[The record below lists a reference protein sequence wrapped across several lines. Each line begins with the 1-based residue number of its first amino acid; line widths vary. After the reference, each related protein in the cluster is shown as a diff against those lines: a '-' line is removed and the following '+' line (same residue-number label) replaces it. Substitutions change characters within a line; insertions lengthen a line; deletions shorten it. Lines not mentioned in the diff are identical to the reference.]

1 MIDISDGLAS
11 DLLHICKSSGTGC
24 RIFSN
29 KIPVDHETFR
39 LSEEFRIDPVTAALN
54 GGEDYELLFT
64 VSLEMF
70 ERIKLL
76 HNIKIIGHM
85 TAPGNGMMLVTEN
98 GSEVDLIAQGWK

>member
-1 MIDISDGLAS
+1 
-11 DLLHICKSSGTGC
+11 
-24 RIFSN
+24 
-29 KIPVDHETFR
+29 
-39 LSEEFRIDPVTAALN
+39 
-54 GGEDYELLFT
+54 
-64 VSLEMF
+64 MF